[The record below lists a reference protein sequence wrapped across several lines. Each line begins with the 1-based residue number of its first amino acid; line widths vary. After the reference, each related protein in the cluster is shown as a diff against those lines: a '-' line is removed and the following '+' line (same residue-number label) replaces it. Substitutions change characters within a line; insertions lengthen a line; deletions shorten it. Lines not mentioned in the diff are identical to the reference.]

1 MAASH
6 PQQNNAASPC
16 LLPFP
21 DRFHAA
27 QKFVKLQPP
36 GAKELSQEIQ
46 LALFSL
52 SKQIDEG
59 PCNVPK
65 PWSWNAVES
74 TKWMAWNQLGKMS
87 AVEAMRLYVRTLD
100 EEQPDWYA
108 LLLAE
113 EAKPQNQGAGA
124 SPIPAHAFA
133 QTDVWTALPMG
144 EQRKP
149 CPRYEHSGGLVGNKV
164 YIVGGNYAGR
174 YLNDL
179 WSFDTMSMTWQ
190 QLVPVPATRMSKA
203 NPPAAMPSPTDSKAN
218 GTATEPQAQ
227 ATPPLPVQP
236 TVVPLAGHSANVW
249 GDKLVILGGHI
260 KSKDANT
267 PLPVRIYHTSCN
279 AWEVVQASGTSPI
292 PRGGHSASLVGNK
305 LYIFG
310 GEDASRRALGDLHI
324 LDLPTMMW
332 ERTVGVAAGKP
343 SKPQDIHLVKV
354 EGTPPSPRSAHIT
367 TVVHDRYIVFFGG
380 GSVTTCFS
388 DVHILDTRSE
398 GGRLRWIA
406 ASVQGPKVSPRAGHT
421 GALVGNTWYIL
432 GGGNNVNGCTDLL
445 AIDLRGLSASPPT
458 NAPQPTVQL
467 WQLGAF
473 PPRHALSSEGVA
485 MLGIHNIGKQPPASG
500 PDPEMGMLFAFG
512 GYNGKYQNAIN
523 VLRVPQNLPSS
534 PSSVAPGASVTT
546 STPSKASGPSAAT
559 DAKGAAQVSN
569 GVASPAVL
577 KGSIPTAK
585 DIGSTPAGK
594 AQAAAAAPVASQ
606 PEVAKGPAG
615 FAPAAAGSAS
625 SGPPVPAPGAPSKAD
640 QEKEKQAREQEK
652 LKQAQE
658 QEKLKQ
664 ALQMEKQALGMEKQ
678 ALEMERQAQEKERQ
692 ALRKQIHTVTAQLE
706 TAQKG
711 MEDARAALGR
721 ESAKVLRLEGEAAE
735 FHKKLALAAEEH
747 KELVA
752 LRRQVNEA
760 SNKPQG
766 VRAYLGF

>member
-1 MAASH
+1 MAASL
-6 PQQNNAASPC
+6 QQGSAANPC

-21 DRFHAA
+21 DRYHAA
-27 QKFVKLQPP
+27 HKFVKLQPQ
-36 GAKELSQEIQ
+36 GAKELSQETQ

-52 SKQIDEG
+52 SKQITEG

-74 TKWMAWNQLGKMS
+74 TKWMAWNQLGNMS

-100 EEQPDWYA
+100 EEQSDWYA

-113 EAKPQNQGAGA
+113 EAKPHNQGAGA
-124 SPIPAHAFA
+124 SLIPAHAYA

-149 CPRYEHSGGLVGNKV
+149 CPRYEHSGGLVGTKV
-164 YIVGGNYAGR
+164 FIVGGNYAGR

-179 WSFDTMSMTWQ
+179 WSFDTLSMTWQ
-190 QLVPVPATRMSKA
+190 QLVPVPATRLSKA
-203 NPPAAMPSPTDSKAN
+203 NPPSATPFPADSNAN
-218 GTATEPQAQ
+218 GAATEPQVQTA
-227 ATPPLPVQP
+227 PVLPVQP
-236 TVVPLAGHSANVW
+236 TVVPLAGHSVNVW

-260 KSKDANT
+260 KSKDANS

-279 AWEVVQASGTSPI
+279 AWEVVQASGTSPS
-292 PRGGHSASLVGNK
+292 PRGGHSSSLVGNK

-324 LDLPTMMW
+324 LDLPSMMW

-354 EGTPPSPRSAHIT
+354 EGTPPSPRSAHIA
-367 TVVHDRYIVFFGG
+367 TVVHDRYIVIFGG

-406 ASVQGPKVSPRAGHT
+406 AKVQGPKVSPRAGHT
-421 GALVGNTWYIL
+421 GALVGSTWYIL

-445 AIDLRGLSASPPT
+445 AIDLRGLSASPP
-458 NAPQPTVQL
+458 ALASPPTLQL

-473 PPRHALSSEGVA
+473 PPRHALSSEGVT
-485 MLGIHNIGKQPPASG
+485 MVGIRNISKPPPASG
-500 PDPEMGMLFAFG
+500 PDPEMGMLLAFG

-523 VLRVPQNLPSS
+523 VLRVPQDLPST
-534 PSSVAPGASVTT
+534 PSSVAPGAKATS
-546 STPSKASGPSAAT
+546 STPSKAPGAPAAT
-559 DAKGAAQVSN
+559 DAKGAAQASN
-569 GVASPAVL
+569 GMASPAVI
-577 KGSIPTAK
+577 KGSSPAAK
-585 DIGSTPAGK
+585 DVSSPPAGK
-594 AQAAAAAPVASQ
+594 AGAAAAAPIASK
-606 PEVAKGPAG
+606 PEAAKGPAG
-615 FAPAAAGSAS
+615 AAAPAAMGSL
-625 SGPPVPAPGAPSKAD
+625 GGGVPAAPETPSKANQETEKQVQEQEKQVQEREKQA
-640 QEKEKQAREQEK
+640 QEKEKQA
-652 LKQAQE
+652 
-658 QEKLKQ
+658 
-664 ALQMEKQALGMEKQ
+664 
-678 ALEMERQAQEKERQ
+678 QEKEKQ
-692 ALRKQIHTVTAQLE
+692 ALRKQLATVMAQLE

-735 FHKKLALAAEEH
+735 SHKKLALAAEEH

-752 LRRQVNEA
+752 LRRQVSEA